1 MILLP
6 RKGRRTMN
14 VLNWIVNG
22 LKIIVRDDSAR
33 SMGEALHAMLSFALA
48 LVGTTALLI
57 YTPIVIAFALIAFA
71 LDD

>member
-6 RKGRRTMN
+6 RKGRCTMN
-14 VLNWIVNG
+14 VLNWIVEG

-33 SMGEALHAMLSFALA
+33 SMGEAVHAMVSFAIA
-48 LVGTTALLI
+48 LVGATALII
-57 YTPIVIAFALIAFA
+57 YTPIVIAFALIALA